1 MNGSKLSRLFAP
13 TVTIISLAAWLA
25 RPAYAASRPRRK
37 VKYVPR
43 HARPRKVIAAAGAGR

>member
-1 MNGSKLSRLFAP
+1 MNGSKLPRIFAP

-25 RPAYAASRPRRK
+25 WPAYAASRPRRK

-43 HARPRKVIAAAGAGR
+43 HACPRKVTPRWGS